1 MKKKIAVYANGFNLE
16 SLRQAL
22 YGIREYTKT
31 EDFDIFIFMCCASYG
46 EDHAHNQGELS
57 IYHLGRMEDFDGIIV
72 FSNQLNAPR
81 TATNLCLEAKEKN
94 IPVVSIGMPI
104 EGIPF
109 ISFTNE
115 EGMRDLVTHL
125 VEDHGVKHIIF
136 LAGPADHI
144 DSNTRLEV
152 TRSVLEE
159 HGLELKKEDI
169 VYGDW
174 GNVPARKLVHRL
186 VESNS
191 FPDAIVC
198 ANDIMAMAV
207 MSEFIGMGYSV
218 PQDMVITGFDNHPY
232 GQNYFPALTTVDT
245 NFKEIGYR
253 SIRYICD
260 RAKGMDVTLND
271 YVPSHFCRAESCGCL
286 RQEEFV
292 HRRELYCQHAYQYHL
307 ESTALEI
314 YERML
319 RQRISEITEY
329 EALKQELRLYYQET
343 NFFEGKEFYIILNP
357 EFFKQATVKEE
368 DLLTNGY
375 DAPMEVVVAF
385 KNGQILSDEKAFT
398 HQWIP
403 AYEEIDGKQQTY
415 ILMPLHFRQ
424 YVYGYMVFTGDAP
437 IIRQDLVNPYLE
449 KLQQSLRLLR
459 INMRLD
465 NLNKDLTRLYNRDPM
480 TGLYNRLAYEDIAES
495 LYRQSIENKTC
506 MMVMFVDIN
515 YMKRINDQFGHLHG
529 DNAIKTVADSIR
541 SVLKNDW
548 IAVRFGGDEF
558 LLIATNCTE
567 GDAIQVRHDILSYL
581 KKKNNDGTQPYE
593 ISCSC
598 GYVITN
604 PDKPSALKDYV
615 KEADNLMYQIKQ
627 AVHARD
633 GMPRR

>member
-253 SIRYICD
+253 SIR
-260 RAKGMDVTLND
+260 
-271 YVPSHFCRAESCGCL
+271 
-286 RQEEFV
+286 
-292 HRRELYCQHAYQYHL
+292 
-307 ESTALEI
+307 
-314 YERML
+314 
-319 RQRISEITEY
+319 
-329 EALKQELRLYYQET
+329 
-343 NFFEGKEFYIILNP
+343 
-357 EFFKQATVKEE
+357 
-368 DLLTNGY
+368 
-375 DAPMEVVVAF
+375 
-385 KNGQILSDEKAFT
+385 
-398 HQWIP
+398 
-403 AYEEIDGKQQTY
+403 
-415 ILMPLHFRQ
+415 
-424 YVYGYMVFTGDAP
+424 
-437 IIRQDLVNPYLE
+437 
-449 KLQQSLRLLR
+449 
-459 INMRLD
+459 
-465 NLNKDLTRLYNRDPM
+465 
-480 TGLYNRLAYEDIAES
+480 
-495 LYRQSIENKTC
+495 
-506 MMVMFVDIN
+506 
-515 YMKRINDQFGHLHG
+515 
-529 DNAIKTVADSIR
+529 
-541 SVLKNDW
+541 
-548 IAVRFGGDEF
+548 
-558 LLIATNCTE
+558 
-567 GDAIQVRHDILSYL
+567 
-581 KKKNNDGTQPYE
+581 
-593 ISCSC
+593 
-598 GYVITN
+598 
-604 PDKPSALKDYV
+604 
-615 KEADNLMYQIKQ
+615 
-627 AVHARD
+627 
-633 GMPRR
+633 